1 MNRLLIIAIICGIV
15 GLEFAFPDA
24 QDTAHARIVAH
35 NPGLQIVAH
44 QATRAEA
51 AGPDDVTTQATSRD
65 TSLISRLL
73 TMLR

>member
-15 GLEFAFPDA
+15 GLEFAFPNA

-35 NPGLQIVAH
+35 NPGLQIVAQ
-44 QATRAEA
+44 QAARAEA
-51 AGPDDVTTQATSRD
+51 ADHDLVTEQAVSDD
-65 TSLISRLL
+65 TSLISRFL

>member
-35 NPGLQIVAH
+35 NPGLQIVAQ
-44 QATRAEA
+44 QAARAEA
-51 AGPDDVTTQATSRD
+51 TEQDHTADQASARES
-65 TSLISRLL
+65 SLFARFQ